1 MDVPRLFDS
10 TGMHFA
16 NPLISYLKHQLE
28 FVKLNVKIHRNNSVY
43 RFGDLVQHGGSRW
56 EQDSFTIETQ
66 PKYAHTILAEYL
78 HMHMDAGKK
87 KIKKK
92 QMKEGHKQLAHLCQK
107 HFKDRMSK
115 ASVAVHLRV
124 GDEVNHTKLRLCFTV
139 PLPVHHMHLFYLL
152 ANLHTRTAPPA
163 WPGLKDAWKMCTRP
177 LRL

>member
-10 TGMHFA
+10 TGMYFA
-16 NPLISYLKHQLE
+16 NPLISYLTHQLE

-78 HMHMDAGKK
+78 HMHMHAGKK
-87 KIKKK
+87 KPR
-92 QMKEGHKQLAHLCQK
+92 MKESQKQLAHLCQK
-107 HFKDRMSK
+107 HFSISK

-139 PLPVHHMHLFYLL
+139 PLPVHHRHPIQHDTGASALVLFVGKPT
-152 ANLHTRTAPPA
+152 H
-163 WPGLKDAWKMCTRP
+163 
-177 LRL
+177 